1 MNLGLQPRASI
12 TPAEL
17 SGAVPWVVREA
28 TLAEI
33 MNTLTAGTLLCAF
46 AVTLGASNT
55 VVGLVAGI
63 APLFQV
69 LQLAATGVVE
79 RTRRRKLVATVAAF
93 AARALWLAVAVVAL
107 LPVGQASLG
116 LLLAAL
122 GLRAAVNAFFI
133 CAHNSWMRDLIPDA
147 SMGDF
152 YARRMRASYLAGLL
166 TGLLG
171 GFLIDLLGGPLG
183 GAVRAYAFLFVVA
196 FVAGELATLTMARVP
211 EPAMPPADGR
221 SLGRRLLE
229 PVRDGNYRRFLGYFA
244 LWNLTT
250 AMATPLF
257 VIFMLRRLGYPI
269 TWVVLLEGAGKLA
282 HLATL
287 GIWGRL
293 ADQHSSRAVVAA
305 AQPLY
310 WASLLLWPVAGL
322 LGPASP
328 LTLVLIAGIYV
339 INRVAAAGIGIGNNT
354 LAMQLAPR
362 GGATPY
368 LAVRSLVMNPVTFAA
383 PVLGGFLADQLGRLP
398 LFAGAARLSALDA
411 VLILAALVGVL
422 SALVLRGVSQ
432 PGAADVRTVRADFV
446 TAIVNAC
453 KARLPGAS
461 ARRRAGADVRSS

>member
-1 MNLGLQPRASI
+1 MKLDLQPRR
-12 TPAEL
+12 EL
-17 SGAVPWVVREA
+17 EAGAVERAVPWVVREA
-28 TLAEI
+28 TLAEV

-55 VVGLVAGI
+55 VVGLIAGI
-63 APLFQV
+63 APLLQV
-69 LQLAATGVVE
+69 LQLAATGLVE
-79 RTRRRKLVATVAAF
+79 RTRRRKLIATVAAF
-93 AARALWLAVAVVAL
+93 AGRALWLLVALAAL
-107 LPVGQASLG
+107 LPFSKGSLG

-122 GLRAAVNAFFI
+122 ALRAAVNAFFI
-133 CAHNSWMRDLIPDA
+133 CAHNSWMRDLIPDG

-166 TGLLG
+166 TGIAG
-171 GFLIDLLGGPLG
+171 GFLIDALAGPLG

-196 FVAGELATLTMARVP
+196 FVAGEIATLTMARVP

-221 SLGRRLLE
+221 SLGRRLQE
-229 PVRDGNYRRFLGYFA
+229 PLRDGNYRRFLGYFA

-250 AMATPLF
+250 AMAAPLF
-257 VIFMLRRLGYPI
+257 VIFMLRRLGYPL

-287 GIWGRL
+287 GLWGRL
-293 ADQHSSRAVVAA
+293 ADKHSSRAVVAA

-310 WASLLLWPVAGL
+310 WLSLLLWPVAGL
-322 LGPASP
+322 LGPATP

-339 INRVAAAGIGIGNNT
+339 LNRVAAAGIGIGNNT

-368 LAVRSLVMNPVTFAA
+368 LAVRSLVQNPVTFVA
-383 PVLGGFLADQLGRLP
+383 PVLGGLLADWLGRLP
-398 LFAGAARLSALDA
+398 LLRGAFGPLDA
-411 VLILAALVGVL
+411 VLVLAAVVGVL

-432 PGAADVRTVRADFV
+432 PGASDTRTVRADFV
-446 TAIVNAC
+446 TAIVNAFR
-453 KARLPGAS
+453 ARLPGLR
-461 ARRRAGADVRSS
+461 ARTRGRADARSP